1 MACLTMSKLLLITL
15 IIYAAAVSPTSSTS
29 ADIIRRR
36 RALDIDGWAINSHV
50 RNLQHRRHNNE
61 RFSTL
66 DDKTLS
72 RLRAGGGG
80 LSKTLFNREQAEVSS
95 SSSNRTKQIS
105 KTLLIMAIST
115 TILAYLRSNDNLSRI
130 KSLLST
136 FFNKERFRSSIIST
150 LNNISS
156 KGNAGLLLYTVG
168 FIFYETCG
176 LPTSVVETCAGM
188 AFGFRNG
195 LLCSF
200 VGKTLGSILA
210 FTLGRTLLSTYVDDK
225 LKENESF
232 ALIERGVAKSPVQS
246 ALIVRYSP
254 FPQLIKNFGLSVTHP
269 VSYPIF
275 ILAIVIHGFPFSLLW
290 ASLGYDSSL
299 RLRASDA
306 GEVMVANKVL
316 NGLLV
321 FVTFFGFVVSPIVTG
336 WWLNDLRKEK
346 EG

>member
-1 MACLTMSKLLLITL
+1 
-15 IIYAAAVSPTSSTS
+15 
-29 ADIIRRR
+29 
-36 RALDIDGWAINSHV
+36 
-50 RNLQHRRHNNE
+50 
-61 RFSTL
+61 
-66 DDKTLS
+66 
-72 RLRAGGGG
+72 
-80 LSKTLFNREQAEVSS
+80 
-95 SSSNRTKQIS
+95 
-105 KTLLIMAIST
+105 
-115 TILAYLRSNDNLSRI
+115 
-130 KSLLST
+130 
-136 FFNKERFRSSIIST
+136 
-150 LNNISS
+150 
-156 KGNAGLLLYTVG
+156 
-168 FIFYETCG
+168 
-176 LPTSVVETCAGM
+176 M
-188 AFGFRNG
+188 AFGFRNV

-225 LKENESF
+225 LKDNESF

-306 GEVMVANKVL
+306 GEVMVANKIL

-346 EG
+346 ED